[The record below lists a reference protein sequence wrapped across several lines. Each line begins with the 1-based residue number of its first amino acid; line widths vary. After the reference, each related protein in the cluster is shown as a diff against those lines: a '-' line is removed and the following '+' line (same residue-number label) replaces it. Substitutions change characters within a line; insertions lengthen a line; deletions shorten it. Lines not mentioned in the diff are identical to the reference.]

1 MKGRPMAKIKD
12 KGLREAIKRFEKEI
26 RSLKDEVNKKEGMID
41 SLQKIVAELK
51 KYQSYSKFEDL
62 YYETTVEYEKEKDKL
77 VKLHNTHNETTTKCK
92 RLEDELKGWKEWYNY
107 NKKSFDQ
114 LFSIASPRSLKKA
127 PTEPVISKKRKKIK
141 GKKQSK

>member
-26 RSLKDEVNKKEGMID
+26 RSLKEEISKKEGMAN

-51 KYQSYSKFEDL
+51 KYEAYSKYEDL
-62 YYETTVEYEKEKDKL
+62 YYETTVEYEKEKERL
-77 VKLHNTHNETTTKCK
+77 VKLHNIYNETTTKCK
-92 RLEDELKGWKEWYNY
+92 KLEEEVKGWKEWYNY

-114 LFSIASPRSLKKA
+114 LFSIASPRSVKKA
-127 PTEPVISKKRKKIK
+127 PTEPVTSKKRKKIK
-141 GKKQSK
+141 RKETQ